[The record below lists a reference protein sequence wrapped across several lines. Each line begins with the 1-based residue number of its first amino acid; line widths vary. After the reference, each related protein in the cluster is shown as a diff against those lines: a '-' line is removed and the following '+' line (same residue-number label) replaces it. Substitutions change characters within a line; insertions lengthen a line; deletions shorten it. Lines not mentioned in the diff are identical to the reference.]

1 MKIKITAEDRRACIE
16 IKGDDLSV
24 DEVNRLL
31 IEPALVAMGYHPSCV
46 RAALGDRDNGVL
58 EPDCQ

>member
-1 MKIKITAEDRRACIE
+1 MKIVITAKDKRASII
-16 IKGDDLSV
+16 IKGDDYTV

-31 IEPALVAMGYHPSCV
+31 IQPALVAMGYHPSCV

>member
-16 IKGDDLSV
+16 IKVDDLSV

-46 RAALGDRDNGVL
+46 RAA
-58 EPDCQ
+58 